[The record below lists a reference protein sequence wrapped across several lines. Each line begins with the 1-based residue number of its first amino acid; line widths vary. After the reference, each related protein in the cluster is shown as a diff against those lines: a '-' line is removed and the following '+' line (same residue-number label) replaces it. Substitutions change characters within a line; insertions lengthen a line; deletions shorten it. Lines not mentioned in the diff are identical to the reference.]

1 MKAVRPRSSG
11 HEMTD
16 KVRTEMNALENEGI
30 NKFFKAS
37 VEDLTPTGLHRE
49 TSILFMPTQHG
60 GPAAES
66 FGSVLSVAEL
76 SRAKRFKVIGHKMRF
91 LQRRAFRRFCGAIA
105 LGVARPLSQVDFA
118 ETKKGRPY
126 LFELPRTWF
135 SFSSCRHGYLA
146 AWSTSSAIGV
156 DIEDSEQ
163 SVSAVEMASYH
174 FAGNELDTIRTAAVH
189 ERRKLFLRLWSL
201 KEAGLKSIGEGVPYG
216 LNAFQFDTTPNIRVS
231 FAPARYGGPDNFNA
245 KLIEIT
251 GCCAAL
257 VFRAISGQ
265 VDENN

>member
-1 MKAVRPRSSG
+1 
-11 HEMTD
+11 MTD

-49 TSILFMPTQHG
+49 TSILFMPSQHG

-126 LFELPRTWF
+126 LFELPRTSKILNSLSQRLKWQATI
-135 SFSSCRHGYLA
+135 SRGTSWIRYVRRQ
-146 AWSTSSAIGV
+146 STN
-156 DIEDSEQ
+156 
-163 SVSAVEMASYH
+163 
-174 FAGNELDTIRTAAVH
+174 AGNFFCDYGHLK
-189 ERRKLFLRLWSL
+189 RR
-201 KEAGLKSIGEGVPYG
+201 A
-216 LNAFQFDTTPNIRVS
+216 
-231 FAPARYGGPDNFNA
+231 
-245 KLIEIT
+245 
-251 GCCAAL
+251 
-257 VFRAISGQ
+257 
-265 VDENN
+265 